1 MTYSCVAHADNQ
13 RSFNDGYHVQHH
25 LNSRLHWSEL
35 PARFLETMPLHA
47 AADGAQDGVSVPS
60 RLTCV
65 VTTACPLDECLWT
78 VVHTEACTVEV
89 PLSAMTSAPFS

>member
-35 PARFLETMPLHA
+35 PARFLKMMAQHA
-47 AADGAQDGVSVPS
+47 AADGA
-60 RLTCV
+60 LTGISLPDV
-65 VTTACPLDECLWT
+65 
-78 VVHTEACTVEV
+78 
-89 PLSAMTSAPFS
+89 APVF

>member
-35 PARFLETMPLHA
+35 PARFLQTLPQHA
-47 AADGAQDGVSVPS
+47 GADGERGASDPSVVAIAMRS
-60 RLTCV
+60 DICSSACLHWYRLQ
-65 VTTACPLDECLWT
+65 
-78 VVHTEACTVEV
+78 
-89 PLSAMTSAPFS
+89 